1 MSAAENLMTGGRTC
15 AGFNMQ
21 SVSARII
28 RGGSSKGIYL
38 WREDLPPEGEARD
51 RVVLRVFGSP
61 DRRQIDGLGGADKL
75 TSKVAV
81 MGPPTR
87 EDCDIDYHFG
97 QVNTELPRVD
107 WRANCGNLSAG
118 AALYGA
124 LIGAGRIEG
133 DRMRVAIHQVN
144 TGRRLV
150 AFVPMQDGHPAVEGD
165 FSIGGVPGTGARL
178 DVDFGDFAGSA
189 LGGAV
194 LPTGN
199 ARDRIT
205 VPGIGPLEVSVVDM
219 ANLLIFVRA
228 ADIGMETAASIF
240 DMQADTGLVGRLEAV
255 RKAVSAHI
263 GFITGPGAEE
273 ELRVSTNPLI
283 FAVAPPCDYQA
294 TNNLAVSAPEHDLFA
309 RSLARYEFSKAYPGS
324 GAAGTAVAAGIP
336 GTLVHEAAGDIGQA
350 GGRYDLRVGHPGG
363 VLRVAA
369 EVSAGAGGIRVAKAL
384 IGRTARLLM
393 DGTAYYC
400 P

>member
-1 MSAAENLMTGGRTC
+1 MPVLPAL
-15 AGFNMQ
+15 NMR
-21 SVSARII
+21 SIPSRII

-38 WREDLPPEGEARD
+38 DRADLPEPGAARD
-51 RVVLRVFGSP
+51 EIVLRVFGSP

-75 TSKVAV
+75 TSKVAI
-81 MGPPTR
+81 MGAPTR
-87 EDCDIDYHFG
+87 ADCDIDYLFG

-124 LIGAGRIEG
+124 LTGAGRMEG
-133 DRMRVAIHQVN
+133 DRMQVNVHQVN

-150 AFVPMQDGHPAVEGD
+150 THVPMRDGFPAVEGD
-165 FSIGGVPGTGARL
+165 FAIGGVPGTGPRI

-189 LGGAV
+189 LGGSV

-199 ARDRIT
+199 AMDRVDI
-205 VPGIGPLEVSVVDM
+205 PGIGLLEVSVIDM
-219 ANLLIFVRA
+219 ANLLFFVRA
-228 ADIGMETAASIF
+228 GDIGMDTSASIY
-240 DMQADTGLVGRLEAV
+240 DMQADLALVGRLEAV

-263 GFITGPGAEE
+263 GFIAGPDADQ

-283 FAVAPPCDYQA
+283 FAVAPPLAYGA
-294 TNNLAVSAPEHDLFA
+294 TNGQAVAMDDHDLFA

-336 GTLVHEAAGDIGQA
+336 GTLVQEAVAGLGQA
-350 GGRYDLRVGHPGG
+350 RGIYDLRVGHPGG

-369 EVSAGAGGIRVAKAL
+369 EVCAEAGGIAVRKAL
-384 IGRTARLLM
+384 IGRTARLIM
-393 DGTAYYC
+393 EGTSYFR
-400 P
+400 